1 MRVDTYN
8 VTCPAQG
15 YPDPAHWAHIH
26 FHSQPCPKITDRNS
40 THNDQA
46 SNAFS
51 LCAGIK
57 CYLDTK
63 MTNKRFIQYI
73 KIYHTLI
80 FVSNISQT
88 DLDSL
93 NPLDVLICSLI
104 TRVRYDLQQLYTGT
118 WFITTQT
125 LLPGRNFI
133 FEFQPNTC
141 GLTAEFETYQKS
153 SLCEL
158 HIPVV
163 RFQLNQLHL
172 CPNVI
177 HILVYV

>member
-1 MRVDTYN
+1 MPFGSDSEIHLYFRAVMRVDTYS
-8 VTCPAQG
+8 VTCPAWG
-15 YPDPAHWAHIH
+15 YPDPAHWAHIR

-73 KIYHTLI
+73 KIYHSLV
-80 FVSNISQT
+80 FVSDISQT
-88 DLDSL
+88 DLDSR

-104 TRVRYDLQQLYTGT
+104 TRVRYDL
-118 WFITTQT
+118 
-125 LLPGRNFI
+125 
-133 FEFQPNTC
+133 
-141 GLTAEFETYQKS
+141 
-153 SLCEL
+153 
-158 HIPVV
+158 
-163 RFQLNQLHL
+163 
-172 CPNVI
+172 
-177 HILVYV
+177 